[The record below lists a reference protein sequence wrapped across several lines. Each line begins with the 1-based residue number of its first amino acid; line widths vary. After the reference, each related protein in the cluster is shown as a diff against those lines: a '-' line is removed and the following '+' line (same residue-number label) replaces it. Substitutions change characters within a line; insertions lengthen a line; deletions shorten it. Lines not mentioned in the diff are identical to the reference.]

1 MCGCGCNRCKSADA
15 FGQPVPHSGAVTA
28 APLLTHPASYNGGVE
43 PTGSTRATAIRQEA
57 PGFARGMMVENPGTN
72 QDGIGRPSASPFGRA
87 LRAIMG
93 ARNVVRLSPPV
104 MPPVAAYRGFLGI
117 MLAKSAPSVIVPKGT
132 SYTGQLPLTQQPKVP
147 KPRPWVDGVLGARYT
162 G

>member
-1 MCGCGCNRCKSADA
+1 
-15 FGQPVPHSGAVTA
+15 
-28 APLLTHPASYNGGVE
+28 
-43 PTGSTRATAIRQEA
+43 
-57 PGFARGMMVENPGTN
+57 MMVENPGTN